1 MFTGDTLSHAQLL
14 LVVLPS
20 FLLFGYNQSGL
31 GGLLSIESWVHTFPQ
46 IDTVHTTG
54 SQKETNATT
63 QGVIVATCTL
73 GALFGSLSCSWIG
86 DPLGRRRTVLIAAVL
101 TFVGEVLECTA
112 FGLPQF
118 TVGRFVT
125 GLGVGALSTTVP
137 VWQSECS
144 RAKNR
149 GRHVVIDGLFICVG
163 YVLQAWINLA
173 FFQLPETSS
182 LTWRLPLAFPALVSA
197 VLIASIYLFPES
209 PRWLAS
215 KHRTTHAR
223 AALSQLRALRLTDP
237 EISSELS
244 AIDLALEE
252 NSRSS
257 AARKR
262 DLFTMGPDKTLYRFS
277 LCLLLQFL
285 QQWCGSNLISSYSTT
300 IFEKGLGMSSE
311 MARILSGACLTW
323 KFLSSF
329 VAFFTIDRF
338 GRRRLFMFS
347 GVGMSSCMVALAITN
362 SMPTENKSAQIASVF
377 FVFFFN
383 FFVPIGFLGC
393 NYLYVTEIA
402 PSRLRMP
409 MTSFSTANHW
419 LWNFAV
425 LMVTPVAIDSIGYKY
440 YILFAVLGGCIP
452 LLVFFLFPET
462 TGRSLEQMDDLFKEH
477 DSIAAIV
484 RASLKKP
491 EMSETARLRVLA
503 AEKDG
508 SVEGHTKQ
516 PDTMVDANAE
526 AKAEE
531 KGPSKR
537 ALEKERKKAEAK
549 AKAAA
554 AKAANQS
561 NAPASREPVDPF
573 KQGWLRGVY
582 NEKKTDHVHT
592 RFPPEPNGYL
602 HIGHAKSITVNFGFA
617 RSYGGKCNLRFDD
630 TNPVKEEERYFR
642 SIEEMVRW
650 LGFDPYKITHSS
662 DEFDKL
668 YEFAEAL
675 VNKGKAYG
683 YLVGRETWPAHR
695 VCPSGRPVE
704 ENLAE
709 FRAMRDGRYGAGEAT
724 LRLKQYLV
732 VSEEEVAANPRIKTL
747 ADNPVMWD
755 IPCYRVTKNNYH
767 HRTGHKWKIYPLYD
781 FAHPICDALEGI
793 THSLCTVEFETARA
807 VYNWVLEQLDL
818 KVPESDEKGPMQ
830 REYGRLNV
838 EGTILSKRKIAAL
851 VNGMGDDASAEDAA
865 DELEE
870 LKIAEE
876 GSTEPEAPSVVAKSV
891 TNGTKRKVPPCVSG
905 WDDPRLFTLV
915 ALRRRGVPP
924 GALKKF
930 VLDLGVTKAN
940 ANTMTHILD
949 ASIRTYLER
958 TVPRL
963 MLVLD
968 PIKVT
973 LTNLPDDYLEEREV
987 PFDPKDKE
995 KGTHKVPFTKTIY
1008 IERDDFRQIDDPDF
1022 FRLSPGQS
1030 VGLLHAEH
1038 PLRCLSFDRDETT
1051 GSVTHISAEYGSH
1064 VAPGK
1069 ARIHWVAESPTHSS
1083 PIRAEARIYNS
1094 LFKSAKPGDE
1104 LDWKNGGYIDDL
1116 NPESLVKY
1124 GNALIETGF
1133 HYIRNHAPWP
1143 KEEGEAKGTRDNSS
1157 VRFQGLRTA
1166 FFALDAEGEVGGKVV
1181 LNRIVS
1187 LKEDSGK
1194 RI

>member
-1 MFTGDTLSHAQLL
+1 
-14 LVVLPS
+14 
-20 FLLFGYNQSGL
+20 
-31 GGLLSIESWVHTFPQ
+31 
-46 IDTVHTTG
+46 
-54 SQKETNATT
+54 
-63 QGVIVATCTL
+63 
-73 GALFGSLSCSWIG
+73 
-86 DPLGRRRTVLIAAVL
+86 
-101 TFVGEVLECTA
+101 
-112 FGLPQF
+112 
-118 TVGRFVT
+118 
-125 GLGVGALSTTVP
+125 
-137 VWQSECS
+137 
-144 RAKNR
+144 
-149 GRHVVIDGLFICVG
+149 
-163 YVLQAWINLA
+163 
-173 FFQLPETSS
+173 
-182 LTWRLPLAFPALVSA
+182 
-197 VLIASIYLFPES
+197 
-209 PRWLAS
+209 
-215 KHRTTHAR
+215 
-223 AALSQLRALRLTDP
+223 
-237 EISSELS
+237 
-244 AIDLALEE
+244 
-252 NSRSS
+252 
-257 AARKR
+257 
-262 DLFTMGPDKTLYRFS
+262 
-277 LCLLLQFL
+277 
-285 QQWCGSNLISSYSTT
+285 
-300 IFEKGLGMSSE
+300 
-311 MARILSGACLTW
+311 MA
-323 KFLSSF
+323 
-329 VAFFTIDRF
+329 D
-338 GRRRLFMFS
+338 
-347 GVGMSSCMVALAITN
+347 
-362 SMPTENKSAQIASVF
+362 
-377 FVFFFN
+377 
-383 FFVPIGFLGC
+383 
-393 NYLYVTEIA
+393 
-402 PSRLRMP
+402 
-409 MTSFSTANHW
+409 
-419 LWNFAV
+419 
-425 LMVTPVAIDSIGYKY
+425 
-440 YILFAVLGGCIP
+440 
-452 LLVFFLFPET
+452 
-462 TGRSLEQMDDLFKEH
+462 
-477 DSIAAIV
+477 
-484 RASLKKP
+484 
-491 EMSETARLRVLA
+491 
-503 AEKDG
+503 
-508 SVEGHTKQ
+508 
-516 PDTMVDANAE
+516 
-526 AKAEE
+526 AKAEATTDE
-531 KGPSKR
+531 KGSSKR

-554 AKAANQS
+554 AKAANQH
-561 NAPASREPVDPF
+561 NAPAVKAPVDPF

-582 NEKKTDHVHT
+582 SEKKTDVVHT

-602 HIGHAKSITVNFGFA
+602 HIGHAKAITVNFGFA

-630 TNPVKEEERYFR
+630 TNPVKEEEKYFT
-642 SIEEMVRW
+642 SIEQMVRW
-650 LGFDPYKITHSS
+650 LGFEPHTITHSS

-675 VNKGKAYG
+675 VNKGKAY
-683 YLVGRETWPAHR
+683 VCHCSAAEMKQGRGILPDGGHGPRMACVHR
-695 VCPSGRPVE
+695 DRPVE

-709 FRAMRDGRYGAGEAT
+709 FRAMRDGKYGAGEAT

-732 VSEEEVAANPRIKTL
+732 VGEEEVAASPRIKTL

-851 VNGMGDDASAEDAA
+851 VNGTGDDASAEDAA

-1008 IERDDFRQIDDPDF
+1008 IERDDFRQVDDPDF

-1038 PLRCLSFDRDETT
+1038 PLRCLSFDQDETT
-1051 GSVTHISAEYGSH
+1051 GKVAHISAEYGSH
-1064 VAPGK
+1064 VPPGK
-1069 ARIHWVAESPTHSS
+1069 ARIHWVAESRTHAS
-1083 PIRAEARIYNS
+1083 PVRAEARIYNS
-1094 LFKSAKPGDE
+1094 LFKSAKPGEE
-1104 LDWKNGGYIDDL
+1104 LDWENGGYTDDL

-1124 GNALIETGF
+1124 EDALIETGF
-1133 HYIRNHAPWP
+1133 HHIRDHAPWP

-1166 FFALDAEGEVGGKVV
+1166 FFALDAEGEVGGKMV

-1187 LKEDSGK
+1187 LKEDTGK
-1194 RI
+1194 RV